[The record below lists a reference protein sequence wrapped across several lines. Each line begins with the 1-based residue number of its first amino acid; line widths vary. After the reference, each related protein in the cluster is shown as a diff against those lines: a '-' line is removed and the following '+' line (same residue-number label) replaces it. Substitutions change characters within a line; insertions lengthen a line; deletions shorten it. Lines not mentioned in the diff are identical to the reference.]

1 MAKEVFKAKVSWD
14 KKSVACTAEARGMHV
29 KIDEP
34 ESLGGTDTGMNPVE
48 LLLSALGGCV
58 TISLL
63 VFAPKFDVNIQDCYV
78 TLEGDLDP
86 DGFLG
91 KNPAVRKGFSHIRFT
106 IHLKTDSPR
115 ENVQKLYDHFEKNC
129 PVADTLQGV
138 PISGVYQLNS

>member
-1 MAKEVFKAKVSWD
+1 MAKEVFKATVSWD
-14 KKSVACTAEARGMHV
+14 KKSVACTAEARGLRV
-29 KIDEP
+29 QIDEP
-34 ESLGGTDTGMNPVE
+34 EALGGTNTGMNPVE

-63 VFAPKFDVNIQDCYV
+63 TFAPKFKVNIQDCRV
-78 TLEGDLDP
+78 ELEGDLDP

-91 KNPAVRKGFSHIRFT
+91 KNPAARVGMSHIRFT

-115 ENVQKLYDHFEKNC
+115 EKVQELYDYFETHC

-138 PISGVYQLNS
+138 PISGVYRIDA